1 MMRLLD
7 SATPRDQAR
16 LLEQTSGL
24 GTAWMSVKPS
34 APLRTIISSEDYTLA
49 LKWWLGLPLFHGPEE
64 ERTCPGCGRPC
75 DLFGDHL
82 LCCARN
88 NFSRRHNAVQ
98 EAIANLLQASGQG
111 FTTEAKIPDCPD
123 GELRPADI
131 LLSSFQDGCPTAL
144 DLTVAHGWQSSER
157 FSVTRERWRTFLK
170 RKEALKHSKYDAPC
184 KAAGWGFLAMSFGT
198 WGGMGPEGARVLH
211 RLAKRAASW
220 QEGELRSLRQ
230 SELLENVGLALLRQ
244 VWKLLANKNHLFR

>member
-7 SATPRDQAR
+7 TSPARDQAR
-16 LLEQTSGL
+16 LLEQTSGI
-24 GTAWMSVKPS
+24 GTSWMSVTPS
-34 APLRTIISSEDYTLA
+34 PSLHTIIPSEEYSLA
-49 LKWWLGLPLFHGPEE
+49 LKWWLGVPLFHGPEE
-64 ERTCPGCGRPC
+64 ERTCPGCGRAC

-98 EAIANLLQASGQG
+98 EAVANLLQASGQG
-111 FTTEAKIPDCPD
+111 FTCEAKIPDCPD

-131 LLSSFQDGCPTAL
+131 LLTSFQNGAPTAL
-144 DLTVAHGWQSSER
+144 DLTIVHGWQSSER
-157 FSVTRERWRTFLK
+157 FSVSRERWRTFLK
-170 RKEALKHSKYDAPC
+170 KKELAKHSKYDAAC

-220 QEGELRSLRQ
+220 QEGEIRSLRQ
-230 SELLENVGLALLRQ
+230 HELLESVGLALMRQ
-244 VWKLLANKNHLFR
+244 VWLLLANKNHLFR